1 MADNPFR
8 YGQIATG
15 EHFTDRAREIEALV
29 SDTRGGQS
37 VVVISPR
44 RYGKTSLVMRAKDR
58 LLQHKILFAYVDLF
72 RATTRQR
79 LVDEL
84 ATAVYRGIASPLE
97 RARARALDLFRSLPV
112 QPKLT
117 LGQDGTPGLELSPL
131 ARAEDLDAAFQQLLE
146 LP

>member
-1 MADNPFR
+1 VVDNPFR
-8 YGQIATG
+8 YGHVATG
-15 EHFTDRAREIEALV
+15 EHFADRARELDELV
-29 SDTRGGQS
+29 ADGRGGQS

-44 RYGKTSLVMRAKDR
+44 RYGKTSLVLRARDR
-58 LLQHKILFAYVDLF
+58 LVSEGVLVAYVDLF

-84 ATAVYRGIASPLE
+84 ATALYRGVASPLE
-97 RARARALDLFRSLPV
+97 RARVRALDLFRTLPV

-131 ARAEDLDAAFQQLLE
+131 ARAEDLDATF
-146 LP
+146 